1 MTVKAIK
8 SKLAALNLPT
18 SGNKET
24 LKARLASAN
33 KPKPTKKSKGN
44 PVAAAAV
51 ANVRQGVELLHS
63 EFGEDELKGI
73 LHFKPFSN
81 NPKSFVL
88 RLPNMKE
95 AAAALPFTNEA
106 KEAIALLRKL
116 RGSVAAAFG
125 DANQCWVLHASGGA
139 AVFSQLHLK

>member
-1 MTVKAIK
+1 MTVKELKA
-8 SKLAALNLPT
+8 KLTALDLPT

-51 ANVRQGVELLHS
+51 ASVRQGVEILHS
-63 EFGEDELKGI
+63 EFGEDELKDC
-73 LHFKPFSN
+73 LQFKPFSN

-88 RLPNMKE
+88 RLPDMKE
-95 AAAALPFTNEA
+95 AACRLPFTPQA

-125 DANQCWVLHASGGA
+125 DANQTWVLHASGGA